1 MNKED
6 RDFILDNL
14 TMEQIKVLYILLTIG
29 SLANMR
35 DYVKKSFDYEDG
47 TNDNQDAL
55 LTLVND
61 FVKSNWIERIKMNNR
76 QELINAYQEIIK
88 SLTVEELKN
97 FYEENELGDD
107 YERILMSMPKKA
119 EMETFRVSLTTSI
132 LNWIEFD
139 ALTEED
145 LQDLIQYLTNKKD
158 K

>member
-61 FVKSNWIERIKMNNR
+61 FVKSN
-76 QELINAYQEIIK
+76 
-88 SLTVEELKN
+88 
-97 FYEENELGDD
+97 
-107 YERILMSMPKKA
+107 
-119 EMETFRVSLTTSI
+119 
-132 LNWIEFD
+132 
-139 ALTEED
+139 
-145 LQDLIQYLTNKKD
+145 
-158 K
+158 